1 MDNTRPKTI
10 VEEGL
15 EELKQLVLLRRR
27 RIITKKEYREKLR
40 EIEKRL
46 GL

>member
-1 MDNTRPKTI
+1 MDNARPKTI
-10 VEEGL
+10 IEEGL

-27 RIITKKEYREKLR
+27 RLITKKEYREKLK

>member
-27 RIITKKEYREKLR
+27 RLITKKEYREKLK
-40 EIEKRL
+40 EIEKKI